1 MATEVQ
7 TVLFDKD
14 RWTVTEAKKW
24 LRDNDFISPKVDET
38 DRYLRFRQVHPDD
51 FKPKSFR
58 TIPFGKNTGI
68 KAVIG
73 EPMKKNPRR
82 KKIKT
87 EADWEAM
94 FGDTWFNEN
103 FRILSDSNNSSYG
116 ETVWISPKLGFKLVR
131 HKRMGTPSP
140 FRWQH
145 SSGATGSA
153 KSKSEAIEQ
162 MKKVKKN
169 PFYGIDDKGNKIDP
183 SGDGHRIG
191 AYAMLFTKARNKYN
205 ALDEAGAGDSADA
218 KLALAEAKEYW
229 DQYQLA
235 RKQYETVE
243 ERRGG
248 KPVLLHDFSSFK
260 KAITGE
266 LPKRKNPMKTH
277 KNPVIDGKTLVQNM
291 KGLRKM
297 VGKSI
302 PATMKAVEG
311 VQRKVL
317 KTLGKL
323 NEFGIDADYI
333 AIFKGVYNDVSYQI
347 DFIQSSMGDIAL
359 IFTQPKGSN
368 KVKITIEY
376 IDGIPYTR
384 VVDELMEDNELF
396 DAIYENSS
404 AVLKGLVQ
412 GDDLAGILE
421 YNVTTDD
428 GSKYLLKHFQDYTI
442 DDDQLK
448 EAVYVPDPE
457 AESLKQKLIDG
468 FQIRKFEI
476 RNNPKKSS
484 VLYRYNPPQ
493 KVDDFEEFMD
503 KMEDG
508 NVFVGRYVIY
518 IHEGVPMRLEFG
530 TKTPKQV
537 SPEVAFFADLAG
549 DAVLV
554 GRSDLDPFSDDYRS
568 LIRQAGGV
576 PPDKKP
582 TKTTK
587 TKKKDLTLEEA
598 LKRRE
603 AMVKEGKASE
613 FLKSRMFKAPSDA
626 AIRQFNR
633 DKIERLRLSFL
644 NNLGKFLTNLD
655 KGEEEYGKFVSDATD
670 DLAGILAMDKELL
683 KEMLTDK
690 NKDIRRKMKDEYF
703 GLKGK
708 LPTQSV
714 KAISKYFDDGVQQ
727 MIKEQEGRKA
737 RVEDEEGKKTTI
749 ANVVENKVEEIKK
762 DLTLEEALELREAMV
777 KEGKASEF
785 LKSRMI
791 RPPTKA
797 QIDEALKAFEEP
809 ESTPAVDPLMQ
820 MLQQMQA
827 QSEAFK
833 KQFKNN
839 PRGGMHYAYPMS
851 IHDHNHLYSYEPL
864 NNVYIKKNPDHDFR
878 FPQTEIK
885 GVMIDAD
892 IYGWLKSGLADW
904 DRIILM
910 MEQDEKYAQYIPVVK
925 NLQDSDYDFI
935 IQMQTVIVPAVE
947 EKVRKK
953 LAKGESLEDIIKKAN
968 PRLRRNSKMS
978 RRYN

>member
-73 EPMKKNPRR
+73 EPMR
-82 KKIKT
+82 
-87 EADWEAM
+87 
-94 FGDTWFNEN
+94 
-103 FRILSDSNNSSYG
+103 
-116 ETVWISPKLGFKLVR
+116 
-131 HKRMGTPSP
+131 
-140 FRWQH
+140 Q
-145 SSGATGSA
+145 
-153 KSKSEAIEQ
+153 
-162 MKKVKKN
+162 KN
-169 PFYGIDDKGNKIDP
+169 PFYGIDDKGKKIDP

-191 AYAMLFTKARNKYN
+191 AYAMLFTKARNKYY
-205 ALDEAGAGDSADA
+205 ALDSAGAGDSADA

-229 DQYQLA
+229 EQYQLA

-248 KPVLLHDFSSFK
+248 QPVLLHDFSSFK

-277 KNPVIDGKTLVQNM
+277 KNPVIDGKTLVKNM
-291 KGLRKM
+291 KGLKKM

-323 NEFGIDADYI
+323 NKFGKEADYI
-333 AIFKGVYNDVSYQI
+333 AIFKGIHNDVSYQI
-347 DFIQSSMGDIAL
+347 DFIESAMGDIAL
-359 IFTQPKGSN
+359 IFTQPQGSN
-368 KVKITIEY
+368 KVQIRIIY
-376 IDGIPYTR
+376 IYGIPYIR
-384 VVDELMEDNELF
+384 VVDELMDDNELV
-396 DAIYENSS
+396 DALYENSS
-404 AVLKGLVQ
+404 PILKGLVQ
-412 GDDLAGILE
+412 EDDVPILE
-421 YNVTTDD
+421 YNITTDN

-442 DDDQLK
+442 HDDQLK
-448 EAVYVPDPE
+448 EAVYIPDPE
-457 AESLKQKLIDG
+457 AESLKKKLIRG
-468 FQIRKFEI
+468 FQIRDFDI

-554 GRSDLDPFSDDYRS
+554 GRSEIDPFSDNYRS

-576 PPDKKP
+576 DTDTKP

-603 AMVKEGKASE
+603 AMLKEGKASQ
-613 FLKSRMFKAPSDA
+613 FLKSRIFKAPSDA
-626 AIRQFNR
+626 AIRDFNR

-655 KGEEEYGKFVSDATD
+655 KGEEKYGKFVSDATD
-670 DLAGILAMDKELL
+670 DLASILGMDKELL
-683 KEMLTDK
+683 KEILTDK
-690 NKDIRRKMKDEYF
+690 NKDIRRKMKNEYF

-708 LPTQSV
+708 LPTPSV

-737 RVEDEEGKKTTI
+737 RIEDEEGKKTTI
-749 ANVVENKVEEIKK
+749 TKVVETKVEEIK
-762 DLTLEEALELREAMV
+762 
-777 KEGKASEF
+777 S
-785 LKSRMI
+785 
-791 RPPTKA
+791 
-797 QIDEALKAFEEP
+797 EP
-809 ESTPAVDPLMQ
+809 ESTPAADPLMQ

-839 PRGGMHYAYPMS
+839 PRGGMHYAYPMT

-892 IYGWLKSGLADW
+892 IYGWLNSGLADW

-935 IQMQTVIVPAVE
+935 IQMQNVIVPAVE

-953 LAKGESLEDIIKKAN
+953 LAKGESLADILKKAN